1 MRQSAG
7 VRTETLHRKTHT
19 TNPKYATTLTTN
31 HNPHTLRSKA
41 HHQPD
46 KFRHKQRRPFI
57 RFV

>member
-1 MRQSAG
+1 M
-7 VRTETLHRKTHT
+7 RTETLHRKTHT

-31 HNPHTLRSKA
+31 HNPHALRSKA